1 MQNKIDDEHKL
12 LNEFAVELKS
22 LILKSNEYFEKQL
35 TYISAGALGLSMLIS
50 EKIIKDLSV
59 TKCKWMLFFTWILLG
74 LTLVSNLISH
84 LYTSK
89 LHNKTLEE
97 INEKKYDYGKAV
109 YRNKCINVWNFFS
122 VALLLIGLVFQILF
136 LIKNLN

>member
-1 MQNKIDDEHKL
+1 MKEGNDKAKTPLTEYSG
-12 LNEFAVELKS
+12 ELKS
-22 LILKSNEYFEKQL
+22 LILKSHEYFEKQL

-50 EKIIKDLSV
+50 EKIIKDLSLA
-59 TKCKWMLFFTWILLG
+59 KCKWMLFLTWILLG

-89 LHNKTLEE
+89 LHNKTLNE
-97 INEKKYDYGKAV
+97 INEGKYDYLKAV
-109 YRNKCINVWNFFS
+109 YRNKCINAWNLFS
-122 VALLLIGLVFQILF
+122 VALLLIAVVFQILF